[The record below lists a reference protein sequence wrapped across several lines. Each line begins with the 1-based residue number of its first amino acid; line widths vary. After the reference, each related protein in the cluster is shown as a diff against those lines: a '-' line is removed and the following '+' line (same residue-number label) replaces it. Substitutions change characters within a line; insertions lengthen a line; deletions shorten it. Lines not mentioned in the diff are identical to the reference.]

1 MSWRKNQIVNVV
13 RVEGMNQFHIAP
25 FCRVVL
31 AGLLLA
37 APLISGCGSNAIPEP
52 SESSPLSIF
61 QQPASLSVPLGESA
75 TFSVAANG
83 AHPFRYQ
90 WSENGN
96 AISGALWSSYST
108 PAVGPGDTGETFTV
122 TVTDNAGAFV
132 TSNSAV
138 LTVGPRSP
146 KAGDLRFQ
154 QVAASSTTSGY
165 AGTLSTPLPGRSFIG
180 STAAIGSPL
189 SIGPGSSTVA
199 SATPYQ
205 CLWQIN
211 FFNSAAVG
219 DLSIN
224 YYSNYLEDF
233 DTDLAAALADPSSVI
248 TSLDTETS
256 DDAYAVAYVTS
267 SHSSGF
273 SIARHSV
280 ALDQLQTAAAQEG
293 AASRV
298 ITAVSFMSGTPY
310 YISYGWSA
318 DTATQFDVS
327 IVSTSF
333 DKIPDAASNL
343 SSQGYIITA
352 LGGNVSAGFLLVGT
366 KVKEHVLPRPLKTEA
381 TGDQTSE
388 LWQAGY
394 AQVGF
399 LVDSQQALSWIGQR

>member
-1 MSWRKNQIVNVV
+1 MMRAPT
-13 RVEGMNQFHIAP
+13 VERMKQSRIAP
-25 FCRVVL
+25 LYRVAPAAL
-31 AGLLLA
+31 SLA
-37 APLISGCGSNAIPEP
+37 AVLISGCGSNVSSQP
-52 SESSPLSIF
+52 SESSPLSIY

-83 AHPFRYQ
+83 AQPFRYQ

-96 AISGALWSSYST
+96 AISGAVSSSYST
-108 PAVGPGDTGETFTV
+108 PAVGSRDSGEAFTV
-122 TVTDNAGAFV
+122 TVTDNAGASV
-132 TSNSAV
+132 TSNFAV

-154 QVAASSTTSGY
+154 QVAASSTISGY
-165 AGTLSTPLPGRSFIG
+165 AGTLSTTLPGRSFTG

-211 FFNSAAVG
+211 FFTSAAVG

-224 YYSNYLEDF
+224 YYSNYLEEF
-233 DTDLAAALADPSSVI
+233 DTDLAAALADPSTVI
-248 TSLDTETS
+248 ASLDTETS

-267 SHSSGF
+267 SLSSGF

-293 AASRV
+293 SASRV

-327 IVSTSF
+327 VVSTSF
-333 DKIPDAASNL
+333 DKIPDAASSL

-352 LGGNVSAGFLLVGT
+352 LGGNVSDGFLLVGT
-366 KVKEHVLPRPLKTEA
+366 KVKGDVLPRPLKTVA